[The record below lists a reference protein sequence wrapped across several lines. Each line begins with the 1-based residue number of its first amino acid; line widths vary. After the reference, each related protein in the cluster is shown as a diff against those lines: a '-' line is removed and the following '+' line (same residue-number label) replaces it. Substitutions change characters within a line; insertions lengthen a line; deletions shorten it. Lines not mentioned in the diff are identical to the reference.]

1 MVAMKWCL
9 GRVVD
14 FTGRDITVRAIGLLP
29 AHLMIMQLRMVM
41 SVMGMMIVAVEA
53 GFMFVG
59 TGRKLAGH
67 YLQGQPSYQYT

>member
-1 MVAMKWCL
+1 M
-9 GRVVD
+9 
-14 FTGRDITVRAIGLLP
+14 LP

-67 YLQGQPSYQYT
+67 YLQGQPGYQYT